1 MKRIVVAGSSDQFYG
16 RLQQAIPDA
25 NDRLYRWVEQL
36 DGPAVVE
43 AMLALDPAALVLG
56 PDLPPRLSL
65 ALATEFDRVRPDVSV
80 LISVSTDPQMVEAAL
95 AAGVRGVLPPDASR
109 ETIRNA
115 IVRAV
120 RVVEARASAPRAGQT
135 GRHGARVITVCAP
148 KGGAGKTMLSTN
160 LAAGLAAAAPR
171 QTVIVDLD
179 LQFGDVAYSFSLKPR
194 HSIYDAVTTPQAL
207 DLTTLKVFLTRHQSE
222 LYALC
227 GPDDPAR
234 GEQIGA
240 EAVNEIVSLLMTEF
254 AYVVIDTGAGLTEH
268 TLSALDVS
276 TDIVF
281 IADMDIPSVRHLRKV
296 LNALDRLG
304 MNTQDRHFVM
314 NRADS
319 RVGLSMADAAAAAG
333 ITIDVEIPSS
343 RHVPVALNTGTP
355 IILGNARSPV
365 SRRIWDLVGRF
376 ADLDDVTANRRS
388 ARWSA

>member
-1 MKRIVVAGSSDQFYG
+1 MKRIVVAGASDRFFG
-16 RLQQAIPDA
+16 RLQQAVPDA
-25 NDRLYRWVEQL
+25 GDRIYRWVEQL

-43 AMLALDPAALVLG
+43 AILALDPAAVVLG
-56 PDLPPRLSL
+56 PDLPPRLAL
-65 ALATEFDRVRPDVSV
+65 TLATEFDRVRPDVSV
-80 LISVSTDPQMVEAAL
+80 LISVAADPAAVNAAL
-95 AAGVRGVLPPDASR
+95 AAGVRGVLPPDASHD
-109 ETIRNA
+109 TIREA
-115 IVRAV
+115 VVRAV
-120 RVVEARASAPRAGQT
+120 RAVEARATAPKPGRDR
-135 GRHGARVITVCAP
+135 RHGARVITVCAP

-160 LAAGLAAAAPR
+160 LAAGLGAAAPR

-207 DLTTLKVFLTRHQSE
+207 DLTTLKVFLTRHPCE

-234 GEQIGA
+234 GELVA
-240 EAVNEIVSLLMTEF
+240 PEAVGEIVSLLMAEF
-254 AYVVIDTGAGLTEH
+254 SYVVIDTGAGLTEH

-276 TDIVF
+276 TDVVF
-281 IADMDIPSVRHLRKV
+281 VADMDIPSVRHLRKV

-304 MNTQDRHFVM
+304 MNTQERHFVM

-319 RVGLSMADAAAAAG
+319 RVGLSMADAASAAG
-333 ITIDVEIPSS
+333 ITIDIEIPSS

-355 IILGNARSPV
+355 IILGNPRSAV

-376 ADLDDVTANRRS
+376 AEVEDGSANRRNMK
-388 ARWSA
+388 WSA

>member
-1 MKRIVVAGSSDQFYG
+1 MKRIVVAGASDQFYG
-16 RLQQAIPDA
+16 RLQQAVPDA
-25 NDRLYRWVEQL
+25 ADRIYRWVEQL

-43 AMLALDPAALVLG
+43 AILALDPAAVVLG
-56 PDLPPRLSL
+56 PELPPRLAL
-65 ALATEFDRVRPDVSV
+65 ALATEFDRARPDVSV
-80 LISVSTDPQMVEAAL
+80 LISVPPDSEVVEAAL
-95 AAGVRGVLPPDASR
+95 AAGVRGVLSPGGSR
-109 ETIRNA
+109 ESWRDTV
-115 IVRAV
+115 VRAV
-120 RVVEARASAPRAGQT
+120 RVVEARSASSQPGSRER
-135 GRHGARVITVCAP
+135 RHGARVITVCAP

-194 HSIYDAVTTPQAL
+194 HSIYDAVATPQSL
-207 DLTTLKVFLTRHQSE
+207 DLTTLKVFLTRHQCE

-227 GPDDPAR
+227 APDDPAR
-234 GEQIGA
+234 GEMIGP
-240 EAVNEIVSLLMTEF
+240 EAVAEIVSLLMAEF

-281 IADMDIPSVRHLRKV
+281 VADMDIPSVRHLRKV
-296 LNALDRLG
+296 LNALDHLG

-333 ITIDVEIPSS
+333 ITIDVEVPSS

-365 SRRIWDLVGRF
+365 SKRIWELVGRF
-376 ADLDDVTANRRS
+376 ADLDDVNRKS
-388 ARWSA
+388 TRWSA